1 MREFLKP
8 GEKLPVPFFAFALG
22 AGMNLATFFNP
33 TVLAA
38 GLALGVMTVLL
49 TGATGHFWFWAFR
62 EKSYIAPWAEASTAG
77 NAVGTPAAI
86 AAAAAV
92 AAGSGMMSAAEA
104 KQYAD
109 IASIAALQISISTLS
124 TAIMCPLAVILVDKW
139 QRRRGID
146 GKLETYEIK
155 EALAMQS
162 A

>member
-1 MREFLKP
+1 MN
-8 GEKLPVPFFAFALG
+8 LG
-22 AGMNLATFFNP
+22 AFFNP
-33 TVLAA
+33 QVVVA
-38 GLALGVMTVLL
+38 GLALGVMTVVL
-49 TGATGHFWFWAFR
+49 TGATGHFWFRVFG
-62 EKSYIAPWAEASTAG
+62 EKSVIAPWAEASTAG

-104 KQYAD
+104 QAYKD

-124 TAIMCPLAVILVDKW
+124 TAIMCPFAVILIDKW
-139 QRRRGID
+139 QRSRGID

-155 EALAMQS
+155 EALALAKQT